1 MSIDF
6 SLDGEP
12 ADLVDAIWAARRA
25 QRRDLVPEILG
36 LLEHDV
42 PTVRE
47 EVISLVFAKWRESSE
62 RHLLERTIRDDADT
76 GVRARA
82 VGALATISEPSTLA
96 SDIATLR
103 DIVLNRHEEEQVRK
117 AAYEGLVLL
126 VRNDPSPIDDAT
138 DLDEDINLD
147 WVRSL

>member
-1 MSIDF
+1 MSIEF
-6 SLDGEP
+6 SLYREP

-25 QRRDLVPEILG
+25 ERRDLVPAILG

-42 PTVRE
+42 PAVRE

-62 RHLLERTIRDDADT
+62 RPVLEKTIRCDADA

-82 VGALATISEPSTLA
+82 IGALATMSEPSTRA

-103 DIVLNRHEEEQVRK
+103 DLVLSGHEEEQVRK
-117 AAYEGLVLL
+117 AAYEGLALL

-138 DLDEDINLD
+138 DLDEDLDLD